1 MVSGLLN
8 HGSDFGAS
16 RGISRLRPTEPAAV
30 PQNASV
36 KIGTNYHRINYEE
49 VTRPTQEQPQTDMRN
64 RRTVWTNISGE
75 LGGQDAKLGRIED
88 ILTDV
93 EANTQRR

>member
-1 MVSGLLN
+1 
-8 HGSDFGAS
+8 
-16 RGISRLRPTEPAAV
+16 LRPTEPAAV

-36 KIGTNYHRINYEE
+36 KIGTNYHRINCEE